1 VYEIKVLGAGRVFG
15 QFADPAGGLVNLFV
29 FGAAEYDRFVREG
42 TSPSLSSAGGTSG
55 SFSADLPGSGTY
67 CLVLAH
73 GDGFQVSGQSVR
85 VSYRV
90 AGIQPEFLGIGL
102 PFVAAGIVG
111 VGLGLRRTNH
121 SKRAAAVR

>member
-29 FGAAEYDRFVREG
+29 FVAAEYDRFVREG
-42 TSPSLSSAGGTSG
+42 TSPSLSSAGDTSG
-55 SFSADLPGSGTY
+55 SFS
-67 CLVLAH
+67 VLAH
-73 GDGFQVSGQSVR
+73 GDGFQVSEQSVR

-90 AGIQPEFLGIGL
+90 AGIQPEFLGIGV

-111 VGLGLRRTNH
+111 VGLGLRA
-121 SKRAAAVR
+121 RARRNVSSVQAAEPPC